1 MTPLAHLPKL
11 EDDTFTPAT
20 WSRLLTHIV
29 AALDSVSGAWVQA
42 VNRTLTTVRDEHVL
56 ARDLVDLRSLLARRA
71 QLSLHPSMPPGA
83 RKAFEENLRSEIE
96 RFQRELEKAFLGDQ
110 TKGRLDSDRDR
121 YVAVI
126 RELPLSAVLNYEL
139 KQDGTRLTLAP
150 PPDPGATVVP
160 QPARQRW
167 RHVDAGPDA

>member
-1 MTPLAHLPKL
+1 MLRHRRGGRI
-11 EDDTFTPAT
+11 PAI
-20 WSRLLTHIV
+20 RC
-29 AALDSVSGAWVQA
+29 GC
-42 VNRTLTTVRDEHVL
+42 
-56 ARDLVDLRSLLARRA
+56 
-71 QLSLHPSMPPGA
+71 
-83 RKAFEENLRSEIE
+83 KATE

-150 PPDPGATVVP
+150 PPDPGVAVASP
-160 QPARQRW
+160 PARQRW
-167 RHVDAGPDA
+167 RHVDASPDA